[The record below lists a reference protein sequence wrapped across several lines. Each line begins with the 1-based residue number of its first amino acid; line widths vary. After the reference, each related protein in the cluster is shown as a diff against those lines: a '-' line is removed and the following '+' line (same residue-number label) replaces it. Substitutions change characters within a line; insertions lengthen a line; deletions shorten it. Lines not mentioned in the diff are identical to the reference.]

1 MRNFAV
7 FLSFYLLVLTLLP
20 CGDAFAHED
29 SSLSV
34 EIVEQTTSEH
44 TDVCSSLC
52 SCACCGQIT
61 YHETALLFSF
71 DTQANFKET
80 LQHYKEKVTRN
91 FSGFI
96 WQPPKIINLLS

>member
-29 SSLSV
+29 PFLSI
-34 EIVEQTTSEH
+34 EKVEQTGNEH
-44 TDVCSSLC
+44 TDICSSLC
-52 SCACCGQIT
+52 SCACCGQIS

-71 DTQANFKET
+71 DIATNFRET
-80 LQHYKEKVTRN
+80 LQLYKEKLTRN
-91 FSGFI
+91 FSGFV
-96 WQPPKIINLLS
+96 WQPPKK